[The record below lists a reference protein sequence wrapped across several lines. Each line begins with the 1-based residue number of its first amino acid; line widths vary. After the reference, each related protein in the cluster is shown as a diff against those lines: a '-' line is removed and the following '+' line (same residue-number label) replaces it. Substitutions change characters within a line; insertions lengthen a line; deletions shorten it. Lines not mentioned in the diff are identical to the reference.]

1 MMSFEDAG
9 KEVPSDKYII
19 SILIPEYFEQPL
31 PNWSDYYAKA
41 CKMLGLTDN
50 EIMPYGPDDAKDEI
64 GVDPSWLHGW
74 LAGMNVGG
82 PQNLAN

>member
-1 MMSFEDAG
+1 
-9 KEVPSDKYII
+9 
-19 SILIPEYFEQPL
+19 
-31 PNWSDYYAKA
+31 
-41 CKMLGLTDN
+41 TDN

-82 PQNLAN
+82 SSKFVKLKKRSKKRSKKLSKRISKKRSKRHSKRRYKR